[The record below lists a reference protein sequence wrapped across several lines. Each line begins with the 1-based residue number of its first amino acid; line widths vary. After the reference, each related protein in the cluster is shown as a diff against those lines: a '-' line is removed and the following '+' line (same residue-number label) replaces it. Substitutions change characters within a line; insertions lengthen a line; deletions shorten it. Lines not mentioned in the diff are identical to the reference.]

1 MSENGLDALLL
12 QWEETYKK
20 GLLSFW
26 MMLLMAHRPTYAYEM
41 SGEIARLSQGTIMA
55 DDNSIY
61 RALRRFQAA
70 GLVESLTQPSES
82 GPPRRYFKL
91 TAAGVELLRAF
102 IQRNVL
108 VFQGGD
114 VSAMIESVINEDEKG
129 DNS

>member
-1 MSENGLDALLL
+1 MSENGLDVLLL

-41 SGEIARLSQGTIMA
+41 SGEIARLSHGTIMA

-70 GLVESLTQPSES
+70 GLVESITQPSES
-82 GPPRRYFKL
+82 GPPRRYFRL
-91 TAAGVELLRAF
+91 TDAGLELLRAF
-102 IQRNVL
+102 IRRNVL
-108 VFQGGD
+108 VFQAGD
-114 VSAMIESVINEDEKG
+114 VSEMIESAINDDHKG
-129 DNS
+129 ATS